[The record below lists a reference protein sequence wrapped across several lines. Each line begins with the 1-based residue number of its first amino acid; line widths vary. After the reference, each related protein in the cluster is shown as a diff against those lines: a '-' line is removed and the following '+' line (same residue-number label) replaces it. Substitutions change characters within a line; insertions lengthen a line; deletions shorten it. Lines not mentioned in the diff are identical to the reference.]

1 MDEIITI
8 YMEHN
13 NPLIVE
19 YVEQLDITEKTA
31 LKIAHQQLE
40 TSFDIEKSIGFL
52 DWIKNRK

>member
-19 YVEQLDITEKTA
+19 YVEQLDITEKIA